1 MSHLA
6 PIYAVWDHN
15 AEALA
20 SDIGEPGVKV
30 RQWRNRENIPHVYWQ
45 RIIDAAARKGAT
57 LTLAQ
62 FIRPTV
68 IDDTSDPGSWS
79 DAILHS
85 PNMRVEDYS
94 GPQIEARTV
103 VCVICEKRVDGLVPN
118 SCTFADCPHFQRLDD
133 AA

>member
-30 RQWRNRENIPHVYWQ
+30 RQWRNRENIPPAYWQ
-45 RIIDAAARKGAT
+45 RIIDAAGRKGAT

-62 FIRPTV
+62 FIRPTL
-68 IDDTSDPGSWS
+68 IDDQSEPGSWAE
-79 DAILHS
+79 AIPHCK
-85 PNMRVEDYS
+85 NMRVEDYS
-94 GPQIEARTV
+94 PDRVI
-103 VCVICEKRVDGLVPN
+103 VCDVCEQRVDGEIPN
-118 SCTFADCPHFQRLDD
+118 ACTFVDCPHAQRI